1 MLRRAFQATENLGSL
16 TVVLASELQM
26 KDIRMALAQVLW
38 RQVDEQNSALEWCR
52 AGRLTANHI
61 LLSLR

>member
-26 KDIRMALAQVLW
+26 KGWHRFFW
-38 RQVDEQNSALEWCR
+38 RQVDRQNHVPDWCL
-52 AGRLTANHI
+52 AGRLTEKHT
-61 LLSLR
+61 